1 MNSPKGLLAE
11 VLIEY
16 VCIETLGNK
25 IMSFLNQVTIKYY
38 YFLYI
43 SLFFPFHLSSPN
55 LHYVLQSFG
64 QFDIIEHLSDFY
76 RFRIDTGI
84 SIGKI
89 FG

>member
-25 IMSFLNQVTIKYY
+25 IMSFLNQVTKYS
-38 YFLYI
+38 YFLHI
-43 SLFFPFHLSSPN
+43 TLFFLTYLSSPN
-55 LHYVLQSFG
+55 PHYDLQSFG